1 MRAALSTKRHVLPLG
16 TRRIVATLGAP
27 FPMRFANQVAI
38 VTGAG
43 RGIGHAIALRLAA
56 EGCRVAVVSRTE
68 QNASK
73 TAEEINAKH
82 MGLAQAYA
90 VDVADYAAVKALA
103 ERILADFTR
112 VDILINNAGLTRD
125 GLSMRMS
132 EADWD
137 IVIDTNLK
145 GAFNFIQAVERPMMK
160 QRSGRIINIASVA
173 GLMGNAGQ
181 ANYAASKAGLIGL
194 TKTIAR
200 ELATRGVTCNAVA
213 PGFIATDMTDVLSQ
227 EIKDGVVKAIPMGKF
242 GEVVDIAAAVAF
254 LASAE
259 AKYITGQCLTVDGG
273 MVM

>member
-1 MRAALSTKRHVLPLG
+1 
-16 TRRIVATLGAP
+16 
-27 FPMRFANQVAI
+27 MRFANQVAI

-43 RGIGHAIALRLAA
+43 RGIGHAIALRLAG
-56 EGCRVAVVSRTE
+56 EGARVAVVSRTE
-68 QNASK
+68 ANADR
-73 TAEEINAKH
+73 TAEEINVRYA
-82 MGLAQAYA
+82 GLAKAYA
-90 VDVADYAAVKALA
+90 VDVADHGAVKTLA
-103 ERILADFTR
+103 EQILAAFSR
-112 VDILINNAGLTRD
+112 VDILVNNAGLTRD

-137 IVIDTNLK
+137 IVLDTNLK
-145 GAFNFIQAVERPMMK
+145 GAFNFIQAIERPFIK

-181 ANYAASKAGLIGL
+181 ANYAASKAGLLGL

-200 ELATRGVTCNAVA
+200 ELASRGITCNAVA
-213 PGFIATDMTDVLSQ
+213 PGFVTTDMTDVLP
-227 EIKDGVVKAIPMGKF
+227 EEVKKGVLTNIPMGKF
-242 GEVVDIAAAVAF
+242 GEPADIAAAVAF